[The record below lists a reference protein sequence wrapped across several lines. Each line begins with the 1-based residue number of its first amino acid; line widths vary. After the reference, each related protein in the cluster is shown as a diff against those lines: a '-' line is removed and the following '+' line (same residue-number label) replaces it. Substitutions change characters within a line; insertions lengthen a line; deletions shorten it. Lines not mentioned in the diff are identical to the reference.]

1 MDRDS
6 LSHHDFEIIYIWFV
20 KISSVIVDKKK
31 LHTPIPVWLF
41 YCLNSIM
48 FQICS
53 GFHKPEQLDQ
63 EKKVV
68 E

>member
-31 LHTPIPVWLF
+31 VTHPDSRLIILLF
-41 YCLNSIM
+41 
-48 FQICS
+48 
-53 GFHKPEQLDQ
+53 ELDH
-63 EKKVV
+63 VPDL
-68 E
+68 